1 MDFFVALLLFLGPLI
16 VFGVLIGRTLESRHF
31 RRLEQHA
38 QANAGFFVTQLKSF
52 PYAIS
57 ADAAKSGA
65 PIGAV
70 TPTLVCTEVV
80 IASDYLKN
88 FFASWRNFFGGEVR
102 SYSRMTDRAKRE
114 AVARL
119 IDQAKALGF
128 NAICNVRVETAEIG
142 DRRKKGA
149 QAMASCLAYATAYHC
164 VEASGRGAMG
174 GLTPDVAWNG

>member
-1 MDFFVALLLFLGPLI
+1 MDFLIGLLFFLVPLV
-16 VFGVLIGRTLESRHF
+16 VFGVLIGRTIESRHF

-38 QANAGFFVTQLKSF
+38 QANADFFVTQLKSF
-52 PYAIS
+52 PYA
-57 ADAAKSGA
+57 AATGLGKPTAGTVA
-65 PIGAV
+65 
-70 TPTLVCTEVV
+70 PTLICAEVV

-114 AVARL
+114 AIARL
-119 IDQAKALGF
+119 IDQAKSLGF

-149 QAMASCLAYATAYHC
+149 QAMASCLAYATAYYC
-164 VEASGRGAMG
+164 EEASRRGSVNPSSLDA
-174 GLTPDVAWNG
+174 PWNG

>member
-1 MDFFVALLLFLGPLI
+1 MEFIIGLLFFVVPLF
-16 VFGVLIGRTLESRHF
+16 VCGVLIGRTMESRHF

-38 QANAGFFVTQLKSF
+38 QANADFLVTQLRSF
-52 PYAIS
+52 PYAQP
-57 ADAAKSGA
+57 AAFGKSGSGMVA
-65 PIGAV
+65 
-70 TPTLVCTEVV
+70 PTLICSEVV

-142 DRRKKGA
+142 DRRKQGA

-164 VEASGRGAMG
+164 VEAGKRG
-174 GLTPDVAWNG
+174 DVTGNSLDAV